1 MKMTKPVSKPNPISF
16 VGFDLL
22 DGSPI
27 RIRPEL
33 IKYYFFCVDSN
44 STRVCLSE
52 MDMFDVKQTV
62 EKIDEVMGYVNQINN
77 L

>member
-1 MKMTKPVSKPNPISF
+1 MKMTKPVSKPNPIAF

-33 IKYYFFCVDSN
+33 IRYYFFCVDSN
-44 STRVCLSE
+44 ATRVCLSE